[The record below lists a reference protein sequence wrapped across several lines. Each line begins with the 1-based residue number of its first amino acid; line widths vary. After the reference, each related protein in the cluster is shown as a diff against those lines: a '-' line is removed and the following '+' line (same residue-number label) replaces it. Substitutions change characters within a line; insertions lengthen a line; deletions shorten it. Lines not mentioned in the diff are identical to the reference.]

1 MRFASVIA
9 GAEKVWRMTKQRAGS
24 TSFFLGMAFPFSNL
38 TFPFSTSN
46 PHQQAP
52 MSKMEPNDYLNDR
65 YAAME
70 ERLAVSWRWREG
82 KKALE

>member
-1 MRFASVIA
+1 
-9 GAEKVWRMTKQRAGS
+9 
-24 TSFFLGMAFPFSNL
+24 
-38 TFPFSTSN
+38 
-46 PHQQAP
+46 